1 MTEGMAADSRRIHRM
16 HPGTVG
22 KDVPTFRA
30 TRPSES
36 RVFGFYRYAGQIEK
50 NKNAGTLTEAGV

>member
-16 HPGTVG
+16 HPGTIG
-22 KDVPTFRA
+22 KDVPTF
-30 TRPSES
+30 RPSES
-36 RVFGFYRYAGQIEK
+36 RVFGFYRYAGQVEK